1 MTRAPVLAG
10 FYPDPT
16 VCRVGQEYYL
26 ACSSFEYHPGVPLFR
41 SRDLVR
47 WTQLG
52 NVLTTEEQLVLANG
66 AASRGIYAPTL
77 RYHAGRFWLI
87 TTNVFQAERGHL
99 VVHAEDPAGPWSAPV
114 FTTGIHGID
123 PDLAWDADGTCY
135 LTWAETERPYH
146 GSRIAQLEVDPETG
160 ELRGPKR
167 RPWNGT
173 GLANPEAPHLY
184 RIGDWWYLLIAEGGT
199 ERGHSASIARART
212 PTGPFEPA
220 PGNPI
225 LTHRSTAHPVQN
237 TGHGDLVE
245 TVEGDWAMVYLG
257 VRPRG
262 GTPGYHVNGR
272 ETFLAGV
279 EWIDGWP
286 GIDEDRY
293 QVPAADHSFD
303 DDLRAEP
310 LDPRWISP
318 GAPARRFTSRAADGG
333 LVLHEPDS
341 AEPLAEAGPG
351 LLAVRVRDEEWSAE
365 ATVRTEGGVA
375 RLVLRIDEAH
385 WYAVEADPDE
395 IRAFCAIGPSR
406 QRVGSAPRP
415 GPGPVTLRIA
425 ARAAGPDDPPGPDV
439 VVLGVAAGGGVIT
452 LAELDGRYLSTEVA
466 GGFTG
471 RVIGVRAVTGRVRLD
486 GFGYRPR

>member
-1 MTRAPVLAG
+1 MARTPILAG
-10 FYPDPT
+10 FFPDPS
-16 VCRVGQEYYL
+16 VCRVGRDYYL

-47 WTQLG
+47 WTQFG
-52 NVLTTEEQLVLANG
+52 NVLTTDEQLVLPNG
-66 AASRGIYAPTL
+66 AGIYAPTL
-77 RYHAGRFWLI
+77 RHHAGRFWLI

-99 VVHAEDPAGPWSAPV
+99 IVHTEDPAGPWSAPV
-114 FTTGIHGID
+114 FTTGVHGID

-135 LTWAETERPYH
+135 LTWGETEQPYN
-146 GSRIAQLEVDPETG
+146 GSRIAQIEVDPETG
-160 ELRGPKR
+160 ELRGAKR
-167 RPWNGT
+167 RLWNGT

-199 ERGHSASIARART
+199 ERGHCASIARART

-225 LTHRSTAHPVQN
+225 LTHRSTTHPVQN
-237 TGHGDLVE
+237 TGHGDLIE
-245 TVEGDWAMVYLG
+245 TADGGWAMVYLG
-257 VRPRG
+257 VRLRG
-262 GTPGYHVNGR
+262 ETPGYHVNGR

-286 GIDEDRY
+286 RIDEDRY

-303 DDLRAEP
+303 DDLRAEQP
-310 LDPRWISP
+310 DPRWISP
-318 GAPARRFTSRAADGG
+318 GEPARRFTTRDADGG
-333 LVLHEPDS
+333 LILLR
-341 AEPLAEAGPG
+341 AEDGPG

-365 ATVRTEGGVA
+365 ATVRTDDGVA

-385 WYAVEADPDE
+385 WYAVEADVDE
-395 IRAFCAIGPSR
+395 IRALCAIGPSH

-425 ARAAGPDDPPGPDV
+425 ARAPGPDDPPGPDV
-439 VVLGVAAGGGVIT
+439 VALGVVDADGVTT

-471 RVIGVRAVTGRVRLD
+471 RVIGVQAVAGRVRLD
-486 GFGYRPR
+486 RFGYQPN